1 MKIIKTTNLTKDQKN
16 TFLNLWHNEY
26 PTNLKYIAFS
36 EFENYLKKLNNV
48 THFILL
54 SEKNHIQGWAYSF
67 SRDKERWFAILL
79 DNKIQKTG
87 YGTILLNK
95 LKSVESKL
103 NGWVIDHNNDIKKN
117 GESYLSP
124 LDFYLKNGFTINA
137 NKRLDTDSLS
147 SVQIEWVK

>member
-1 MKIIKTTNLTKDQKN
+1 MKIVKTTNLTKDQKN

-26 PTNLKYIAFS
+26 PVNLKYNAFS

-54 SEKNHIQGWAYSF
+54 SDKNHIQGWAYSF

-79 DNKIQKTG
+79 DSKIQKTG

-95 LKSVESKL
+95 LKGVESKL

-117 GESYLSP
+117 GENYLSP
-124 LDFYLKNGFTINA
+124 LYFYLKNDFKINS
-137 NKRLDTDSLS
+137 DSRRETEFFS
-147 SVQIEWVK
+147 AVKIEWDK